1 MAESKN
7 SDTDKIKLEIPK
19 EIAILEWLLSQ
30 KVLSFNFII
39 GFAVVVLGISLV
51 TYVLMAAFYGQ
62 QEARIFRTTV
72 LTISLILVFL
82 IYPLKRKS
90 WQDKINKWFIIDLLL
105 IGISIFMGVYTILF
119 IDTLSIRTRL
129 ASPFE
134 ITFGLVV
141 FAVVFEAT
149 RRCMSKGIVILGIL
163 LLVQAIFSDK
173 LFWIFYGKST
183 SLKILMENLFVKEA
197 GLFGIV
203 LGIASN
209 LLVVYFTFAVFL
221 QNTGLGNFLVKS
233 AYAFTGHKAGGP
245 AKASVIG
252 SLFFGMIAG
261 SAYANVATTG
271 SFTIPMMKRVGY
283 PPHFAGAVE
292 AVSSSGGAIT
302 PPVLGVIG
310 FLLAE
315 FLGVS
320 YAKVALIATIP
331 ALLYYFS
338 FFFVIHAEAK
348 RLGLK
353 GLSKENLPNFLD
365 LFKQSGHMLIPL
377 LLMITLLMI
386 GYSPIMAGSSSIIA
400 ILVVSFLRKSTYFT
414 PQKFII
420 LLEKS
425 ALAAAPI
432 VIACAAS
439 GIILGAI
446 NSSGI
451 GETLGVQIAAFSEG
465 KLWVGLAIAGFACI
479 LMGSG
484 LHHVIVYLLMLA
496 LVIPNLIK
504 AGALAIPAHFFIVYM
519 SILSEITPPVAI
531 AAFVAAAI
539 ANTSHMKVC
548 ITGLR
553 LGLIIFV
560 LPWIFV
566 YHPEIVLVGKPFEIL
581 IVVFCILPGIILFA
595 SAMGGWFF
603 KILSGKERLVLL
615 ACGILFFINPG
626 KIFTLIAI
634 LFASVIL
641 IIILKNRL
649 VVQRS
654 LNE

>member
-1 MAESKN
+1 MGNHKISEN
-7 SDTDKIKLEIPK
+7 DKITMEMPK
-19 EIAILEWLLSQ
+19 QKSIFESLLSQ
-30 KVLSFNFII
+30 KGFSPNFLIGFVIVVLS
-39 GFAVVVLGISLV
+39 ISLI

-62 QEARIFRTTV
+62 QEARIFRTIV
-72 LTISLILVFL
+72 LTISLVLVFL
-82 IYPLKRKS
+82 LYPLKRKS
-90 WQDKINKWFIIDLLL
+90 WKDKITFWFIIDLIL
-105 IGISIFMGVYTILF
+105 ISLSIYMGVYTVLF
-119 IDTLSIRTRL
+119 IDSLMIRTHL

-134 ITFGLVV
+134 ITFGLVM

-149 RRCMSKGIVILGIL
+149 RRCMSKGIVILGVL
-163 LLVQAIFSDK
+163 LLIQTIFSEH
-173 LFWIFYGKST
+173 LIWIFYGKGT
-183 SLKILMENLFVKEA
+183 SLKILMENLFVQEE

-209 LLVVYFTFAVFL
+209 LLVVYFTFAVIL
-221 QNTGLGNFLVKS
+221 QNTGLGDFLVKS

-283 PPHFAGAVE
+283 PSHFAAAVE

-302 PPVLGVIG
+302 PPVLGIIG
-310 FLLAE
+310 FLMAE
-315 FLGVS
+315 FLGIS

-348 RLGLK
+348 RLGLE
-353 GLSKENLPNFLD
+353 GLPKESLPNFFD
-365 LFKQSGHMLIPL
+365 LLKQNGHMLIPL
-377 LLMITLLMI
+377 FLMITLLML
-386 GYSPIMAGSSSIIA
+386 GYSPVMAGSSSIIA
-400 ILVVSFLRKSTYFT
+400 ILVVSFLRKSTYIT
-414 PQKFII
+414 PKKFCI

-465 KLWVGLAIAGFACI
+465 QLWIGLAIAGFACI

-504 AGALAIPAHFFIVYM
+504 AGAQAVPAHFFVVYM

-539 ANTSHMKVC
+539 ADTSHMKVC
-548 ITGLR
+548 LTSLR

-566 YHPEIVLVGKPFEIL
+566 YNPEIMLAGSPLQVA
-581 IVVFCILPGIILFA
+581 IVVFCILPGVILFA
-595 SAMGGWFF
+595 SAMGGWLFR
-603 KILSGKERLVLL
+603 ILTNVERIVILGS
-615 ACGILFFINPG
+615 GILFFIHPG
-626 KIFTLIAI
+626 SIITLIAFIVALAI
-634 LFASVIL
+634 LLFL
-641 IIILKNRL
+641 FKGPFKNKEAP
-649 VVQRS
+649 V
-654 LNE
+654 